1 MLSHSENEKLTR
13 TGPGTPMGDTMRRY
27 WIPALLSAELPK
39 PDGAPIRVQLMG
51 EKLVAFRDTTG
62 RVGLLDEFCPH
73 RQASMF
79 LGRNE
84 ECGLRCVYHGWKFNV
99 DGDCLDMMNEPEGSD
114 FHAKVRITAYPTL
127 DQGGVIW
134 AYMGPEGKKPPP
146 PDFEWTLASQT
157 HSHVSKNVQECNW
170 LQGLEGGI
178 DTAHAPILHR
188 TISPDTD
195 KAGIRINSDIVTGG
209 APTVEVDLTDYGFCY
224 SGIRSLEERG
234 SHVRAY
240 HYVMPFHQLRPSQS
254 AYRGRSAT
262 SIVSGHM
269 WVPLDD
275 ETCTIYNFTYS
286 YGEEAITDEEWLEME
301 QGYGR
306 GPRHLLHDYRTI
318 FNRGNDWL
326 IDRQVQKTETF
337 TGIEGINS
345 QDVAVQE
352 SMGAVVDRTREN
364 LTRSDIAVVHARRL
378 LLQAT
383 ETVSDGGDPPGLATS
398 YYNIRPI
405 ERVLAKGVPW
415 RDGMMAEI
423 YPKA

>member
-1 MLSHSENEKLTR
+1 MLSHLENETLTR
-13 TGPGTPMGDTMRRY
+13 TGPGTPMGDAMRRY
-27 WIPALLSAELPK
+27 WIPALLSAELPE
-39 PDGAPIRVQLMG
+39 PDGTPIRVQLMG

-84 ECGLRCVYHGWKFNV
+84 ECGLRCVYHGWKFNI

-114 FHAKVRITAYPTL
+114 FHTKVRITAYPTL

-146 PDFEWTLASQT
+146 PDFEWTLAPQT

-195 KAGIRINSDIVTGG
+195 KAGIRINSDMVTGG

-224 SGIRSLEERG
+224 SGVRSLGERG

-269 WVPLDD
+269 WVPMDD
-275 ETCTIYNFTYS
+275 ETSTIYNFTYS

-306 GPRHLLHDYRTI
+306 GPQHLLHDYRTI
-318 FNRGNDWL
+318 FNRGNDWQ

-378 LLQAT
+378 LLQAA

-405 ERVLAKGVPW
+405 ERVLAKGVAW

>member
-1 MLSHSENEKLTR
+1 MLSHLENEKLTR

-114 FHAKVRITAYPTL
+114 FHTKVRITAYPTL

-195 KAGIRINSDIVTGG
+195 KSGIRINSDIVTGG

-224 SGIRSLEERG
+224 SGVRSLGERG
-234 SHVRAY
+234 SHARAY

-378 LLQAT
+378 LLQAA
-383 ETVSDGGDPPGLATS
+383 ETVSDGGDPPGLTTS

-405 ERVLAKGVPW
+405 ERVLAKGVRW